1 LQYLLQG
8 SLFLYPMSF
17 ILHHIKVVEKL
28 IGQYKGATPFAAF
41 LKEYF
46 SKNKQ
51 HGSKDRKGIAN
62 LCYTYFRLSNSL
74 KEVSFEEKLKA
85 ALFLCNNSLPV
96 YAQPLFTEDESTIW
110 PEEIEERLV
119 QIKKLYPS
127 FNIAEIIPYSLDEL
141 SEGVNKEKFLQAHL
155 FQPKL
160 FVRIRKAER
169 QKQILNTL
177 NKESIA
183 YTLLGNDCLELD
195 NSTDISKYLKID
207 EEVVIQDY
215 SSQRVAT
222 LFKHLN
228 KQDMKVWDC
237 CAASGGKSILL
248 YDYFNGIHITAT
260 DVRQSIIMNLKD
272 RFRKAGIT
280 RFNTSVADASIMQDN
295 HYDLVIADAPCTG
308 SGTWSR
314 TPEYLTYFK
323 TEQIKEFAELQKRI
337 LTNVATQVK
346 SGGFLIYI
354 TCSALKQENEEVV
367 KEVMAKHKDLQLI
380 EHKVLE
386 GYNQKA
392 DTMFATILQKH

>member
-1 LQYLLQG
+1 MQDLLQG

-28 IGQYKGATPFAAF
+28 ITQYKGATPFAVY

-51 HGSKDRKGIAN
+51 HGSKDRKGIAQ
-62 LCYTYFRLSNSL
+62 LCYTYFRLGNSL

-85 ALFLCNNSLPV
+85 AIFLCNNSMPA
-96 YAQPLFTEDESTIW
+96 YAIPLFAENKSILWSES
-110 PEEIEERLV
+110 IEERIEIL
-119 QIKKLYPS
+119 KEAHPS
-127 FNIAEIIPYSLDEL
+127 FNLEEIIPYSVEEL
-141 SEGVNKEKFLQAHL
+141 SASIDRQKFIQQHL

-160 FVRIRKAER
+160 FVRIRKGDK
-169 QKQILNTL
+169 QKQLLDKL
-177 NKESIA
+177 NKESITF
-183 YTLLGNDCLELD
+183 TLLDNDCLELD
-195 NSTDISKYLKID
+195 NSIDISKHLKID
-207 EEVVIQDY
+207 EDVVIQDY
-215 SSQRVAT
+215 SSQKVAT

-260 DVRQSIIMNLKD
+260 DVRQSIIMNLKE

-280 RFNTSVADASIMQDN
+280 RFNTSVTDVSIMQGN
-295 HYDLVIADAPCTG
+295 LFDLVITDAPCTG

-354 TCSALKQENEEVV
+354 TCSALKQENEDVV
-367 KEVMAKHKDLQLI
+367 NELMEKHPELQLI
-380 EHKVLE
+380 EQKVLE
-386 GYNQKA
+386 GYYYKA
-392 DTMFATILQKH
+392 DTMYATILLKQ